1 MPGRMKIELTE
12 QQRRE
17 LEDVRDH
24 SRLPYLRERAAAILK
39 ISDGLSGRQTARYGL
54 LKPHWQDTVYDWVH
68 RYQEENLAGL
78 KIRSGRGRKPGFS
91 PRVFQRRDGS

>member
-12 QQRRE
+12 QQRKE

-39 ISDGLSGRQTARYGL
+39 IADGLSGRQTALYGL
-54 LKPHWQDTVYDWVH
+54 LKPHWQDTVYEWAH
-68 RYQEENLAGL
+68 RYRKEGLAGL
-78 KIRSGRGRKPGFS
+78 KIRSGRGRKPSFFPPVS
-91 PRVFQRRDGS
+91 RRRDSQ